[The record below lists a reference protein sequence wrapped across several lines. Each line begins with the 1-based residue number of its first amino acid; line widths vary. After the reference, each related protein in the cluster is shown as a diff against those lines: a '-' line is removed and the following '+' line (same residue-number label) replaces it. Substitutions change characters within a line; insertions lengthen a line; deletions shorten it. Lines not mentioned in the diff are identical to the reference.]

1 MMEDDLDEDVIFEN
15 SPLYQH
21 LREAGVEG
29 IDAEP
34 VRISGKSSCQT
45 QQEQAPV
52 PPAVSRVS
60 QICRKCFNFLYTLL
74 RKYKHQTD
82 TEVQR
87 YKDQVLSTL
96 RSSRVLVEDDQVFL
110 QDFVGEEP
118 PPPDSRRPST
128 SHRLWVKLIF
138 PSVLVPCMVA
148 YIAARLTDSGSPYS
162 VTSDLVAGAV
172 AVLGVV
178 YGVVQGV
185 EYRRRRQHNR
195 LYNMFTRC
203 LDTFLSLLTVTRKS
217 LRLIQE
223 TELVARG
230 FTLVSQKTAV
240 SQLDRKPSA
249 ATRRQCPQLRKCL
262 FATSRAATLVL
273 RQTTLKL
280 IHRHP
285 LIPEIDSISHY
296 LAGIALEDYGPCLQ
310 SPQDEEDSE
319 PCLQSP
325 QDEEDSRPCLQ
336 SPQDEEDRGDKE
348 ERVLYHLT
356 DGYSVAALKA
366 MTELFHLHLSEFV
379 RRLALCFSQNSQP
392 TDGDGSNPFDTIDL
406 TSDLGRTLQTKELS
420 LRRLYD
426 FHRSSPQGRQPKG
439 RSPQNKCSSQTEEF
453 YIAVHSLDLHLQATI
468 SRVRDLASQLESRL
482 EDVPTNQQSESEHAA
497 NEKWVSF
504 MAGIKAELEAC
515 KGCWDEGT
523 SRLEKARKQVPK
535 LEVPPDVASVK
546 SESRVI
552 PFAEI
557 GDPIIEDQVFEA
569 YTDPD
574 EVEPGSWS
582 WEPILSPEEREK
594 QKREK
599 QEALRLLTELKS
611 VISIRAQDRE
621 KREQI
626 ALSKMGQGKTT
637 PAGHND
643 EPTTET
649 SENVTKNITQ
659 SAEQNGC
666 HTSIVSGKDD
676 LKSVGGQSSRVQG
689 RGDNSDT
696 IENNRSIVDVDDRC
710 DDTEVRESM
719 FSELKKE
726 RYSFSGA
733 ECLNSSTESH
743 RHLCEGHMSKCLPSG
758 GDDQSKPGAP
768 SGGDDQSKPKALFG
782 GDDQRKSEAPSG
794 DEDQSKSEAPSG
806 GDDQSK
812 PKALFGGDD
821 QRKSEAPSGDEDQS
835 KSEAPSGSDDEQSD
849 TASYGKDYAPVER
862 DDLKER
868 LERIH
873 GTNLGFTANVAAM
886 AAARSALLRRSEQT
900 FGDTFGDSSEE
911 EEGIVG

>member
-1 MMEDDLDEDVIFEN
+1 MMVDDLDEDVIFEN

-34 VRISGKSSCQT
+34 VRINGKSTRQT
-45 QQEQAPV
+45 EQEQAPV

-74 RKYKHQTD
+74 RKHKHQTD

-118 PPPDSRRPST
+118 APPDSRRPST

-185 EYRRRRQHNR
+185 EYRRRRQYDR

-310 SPQDEEDSE
+310 SPQDEENSG
-319 PCLQSP
+319 
-325 QDEEDSRPCLQ
+325 PCLQ

-535 LEVPPDVASVK
+535 LEVPPDVALLK

-594 QKREK
+594 KKREK

-611 VISIRAQDRE
+611 VISVRAQDRE

-649 SENVTKNITQ
+649 SGNVTKNITQ
-659 SAEQNGC
+659 SAEQNSC
-666 HTSIVSGKDD
+666 HTSILYGRDD
-676 LKSVGGQSSRVQG
+676 LKSVCGQSPRVHR

-696 IENNRSIVDVDDRC
+696 IENNRSTVDVDDRC
-710 DDTEVRESM
+710 DDTEVGESM
-719 FSELKKE
+719 FSELKKD
-726 RYSFSGA
+726 RYSFAGA
-733 ECLNSSTESH
+733 ECLDSSTESH
-743 RHLCEGHMSKCLPSG
+743 RHLCEGRMSKCLPSG
-758 GDDQSKPGAP
+758 GDDQSKP
-768 SGGDDQSKPKALFG
+768 
-782 GDDQRKSEAPSG
+782 
-794 DEDQSKSEAPSG
+794 EAPSG

-812 PKALFGGDD
+812 PQAPSGDED
-821 QRKSEAPSGDEDQS
+821 QSKPEAPSGDEDQS
-835 KSEAPSGSDDEQSD
+835 KCEAPSGSDDEQSD